1 MGTIDFLNAALGTEE
16 INKDGSWIRKGQA
29 PGDVSKKQSLQ
40 LLGGW
45 DSWVVAM

>member
-1 MGTIDFLNAALGTEE
+1 MGTMDFLNAALGIE
-16 INKDGSWIRKGQA
+16 INKDGSWISKGQA
-29 PGDVSKKQSLQ
+29 QGDMSEKQSLQ